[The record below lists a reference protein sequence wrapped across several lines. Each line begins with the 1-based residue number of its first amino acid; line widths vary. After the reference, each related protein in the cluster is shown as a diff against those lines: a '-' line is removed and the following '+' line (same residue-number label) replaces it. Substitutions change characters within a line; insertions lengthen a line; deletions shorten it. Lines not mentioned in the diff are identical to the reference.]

1 MIQADPVK
9 PFNLVISLKKF
20 LIFGPSSS
28 RWSKDK
34 ASYTTALNQNEK
46 IVA

>member
-9 PFNLVISLKKF
+9 PFNLVIYFKKF
-20 LIFGPSSS
+20 VMFGPSSY
-28 RWSKDK
+28 RWLQDK
-34 ASYTTALNQNEK
+34 VPILQVLHQHEK